1 MTRPALSTAQFQTL
15 AGNIAEYSGF
25 LMDSSRHRSLES
37 ALAVRMETLGIDD
50 VRLYLQQL
58 DNGELH
64 RLTELVVN
72 HETQFF
78 RTPAHHRALREEIL
92 PTLHRE
98 RSGTQPLRCWS
109 AGCATG
115 EEPYSLAISVLST
128 LGEPLPRQ
136 VEIHATDISAQAL
149 AKAQLGRYRGRT
161 LMNIAQDEL
170 QRYFTP
176 DHSYQVVRP
185 EVRGLI
191 QFEQHNL
198 HTPVPIWARSLDI
211 IFCQNVTIYFSI
223 DVCRELMGRFFE
235 VLQPGGYL
243 FLGFSETLWR
253 IFDRF
258 ETVEIAGAFVYRK
271 PVPRTNVLR
280 ARFEQ
285 RERSERPAARPPQPS
300 ATEQPPTR
308 ESRSQPRQQSL
319 HENHRPAPA
328 RQTRPTPPAA
338 PSALEQGLAQL
349 QAGLLDDA
357 LQSLQQIRPD
367 ESTYAQALAAIA
379 RIHANRGDWEQ
390 ASAAAKRAIERDVLI
405 HDAHLLL
412 GMLCANQEHWDEA
425 VTHLERV
432 RYLVPQAPLPSFHL
446 ANVYR
451 GQQRVELAE
460 REYRSTLRK
469 LADLDA
475 TEVLDG
481 VTVAWLRETCQRF
494 LQHLEMDRLQHR

>member
-1 MTRPALSTAQFQTL
+1 MRPALSIAQFQTL
-15 AGNIAEYSGF
+15 AGSIAEYSGF

-37 ALAVRMETLGIDD
+37 ALAVRMELLGIED

-98 RSGTQPLRCWS
+98 RSGIQPLRCWS

-128 LGEPLPRQ
+128 LGEPLPRA

-149 AKAQLGRYRGRT
+149 EKAQLGRYRGRT
-161 LMNIAQDEL
+161 LMNISQDEL
-170 QRYFTP
+170 KRYFAP
-176 DHSYQVVRP
+176 DHSYQLVRP
-185 EVRGLI
+185 EVRALI

-198 HTPVPIWARSLDI
+198 YTPVPVWARSLDI

-235 VLQPGGYL
+235 ALRPGGYL

-271 PVPRTNVLR
+271 PLPRTGALR
-280 ARFEQ
+280 GRFPQ
-285 RERSERPAARPPQPS
+285 RERGERPTPRAGQPSSSEQASASRPQPRR
-300 ATEQPPTR
+300 QVPR
-308 ESRSQPRQQSL
+308 ENRLPA
-319 HENHRPAPA
+319 RPAPP
-328 RQTRPTPPAA
+328 PT

-349 QAGLLDDA
+349 QAGSLDDA

-367 ESTYAQALAAIA
+367 EATYAQALAAIA

-390 ASAAAKRAIERDVLI
+390 AAAAAKRAIERDVLI
-405 HDAHLLL
+405 QDAHLLL
-412 GMLCANQEHWDEA
+412 GMLCANQERWDEA

-451 GQQRVELAE
+451 GQQRLDLAE

-475 TEVLDG
+475 TEVVDG